1 MVTENYIKTTE
12 KFFCEKCDFKCCKKG
27 DWTRHITT
35 RKHIKGVNGDV
46 LVTIDDILLNHTC
59 DKCSKTYHSRNGLW
73 THKKK
78 CLANNILEKKEENN
92 EIIVKDNQIEKLTNL
107 VLEVLKQNQE
117 LTKQII
123 ETSKPNYITNNNCTT
138 NNKFNLNIFLNEKC
152 KDAINMS
159 DFIES
164 LQLSLT
170 DLEKVGT
177 QGFIQGISN
186 IFVNGLKALD
196 VCKRPLHCSDFKRE
210 ILYIKDENKW
220 EKEDEDKQHITKAI
234 KQVAHKNIK
243 QIPIWV
249 KENPNCKDSQSI
261 KNDEY
266 LHLISNSM
274 GAGSH
279 QEDEYNMKGIIKN
292 IAKEVIIEK

>member
-1 MVTENYIKTTE
+1 MVTQKTPKKND
-12 KFFCEKCDFKCCKKG
+12 KFVCNICDFKCIKNSE
-27 DWTRHITT
+27 WIRHLYTL
-35 RKHIKGVNGDV
+35 KHNKGVNGDV
-46 LVTIDDILLNHTC
+46 LVTEGVTILNYEC
-59 DKCSKTYHSRNGLW
+59 DKCSKIYHSRNGLW
-73 THKKK
+73 NHKKK
-78 CLANNILEKKEENN
+78 CLSTNILEKKEEN

-123 ETSKPNYITNNNCTT
+123 ETSKPNYITNNNCITN

-164 LQLSLT
+164 LQLSLS

-196 VCKRPLHCSDFKRE
+196 VCKRPLHCSDLKRE
-210 ILYIKDENKW
+210 TLYIKDEDKW
-220 EKEDEDKQHITKAI
+220 EKEDSEKHKITKAI

-243 QIPIWV
+243 QIPHWV
-249 KENPNCKDSQSI
+249 KENPNCKDSKSV
-261 KNDEY
+261 KNDKY
-266 LHLISNSM
+266 LQLISNSM
-274 GAGSH
+274 GAGSL
-279 QEDEYNMKGIIKN
+279 QEDEYNMKFIIKN
-292 IAKEVIIEK
+292 IAKEVTIEK